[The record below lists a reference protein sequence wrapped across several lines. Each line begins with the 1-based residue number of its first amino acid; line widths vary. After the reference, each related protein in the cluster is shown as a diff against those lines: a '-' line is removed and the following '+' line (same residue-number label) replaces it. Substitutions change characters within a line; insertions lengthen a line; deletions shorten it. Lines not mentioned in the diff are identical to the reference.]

1 MARPLTEVQKPG
13 LAVSLLEGLVD
24 AVGTEK
30 ERKAAFAERAKQAGL
45 PRTTAQELY
54 DRFTNRYRAITD
66 HLRKANTVDILKL
79 VDHCIIE
86 VMESLSHE
94 DWGAV
99 SARDKAVIGGILVD
113 KRQLLSG
120 EPTAIISVEDRRNLL
135 ELEKAWLAEARRRN
149 QTVDITPG
157 DYSVD
162 MDGTPKD
169 AAPKVRIVE
178 MAPE

>member
-30 ERKAAFAERAKQAGL
+30 ERKAAFVVRAKRAGL
-45 PRTTAQELY
+45 PATTAREIY
-54 DRFTNRYRAITD
+54 DRFSNRYRAITD

-86 VMESLSHE
+86 VMESLSTQ

-99 SARDKAVIGGILVD
+99 SARDKMVVAGILVD

-120 EPTAIISVEDRRNLL
+120 EPTAIVSVEDRRSL
-135 ELEKAWLAEARRRN
+135 EALTGAMLKEAHRRGIEIELTPDQYN
-149 QTVDITPG
+149 TV
-157 DYSVD
+157 
-162 MDGTPKD
+162 
-169 AAPKVRIVE
+169 APKVGLVE
-178 MAPE
+178 PAE